1 MAGRTKTLGT
11 RARPEKTRAAI
22 LNAAITEFA
31 HEGAAGART
40 DAIARAAKVNKA
52 LLYYY
57 FKDKET
63 LYGAALDLVFEG
75 LTERVAEV
83 LARDLPPREKIREFV
98 GAHFDFIA
106 SHPAYPRMV
115 QREMMRAG
123 RKGSPHIKRIVER
136 YLRPTFARVR
146 EVMLEGI
153 ASGEIRDVD
162 PVQVVPSLVALN
174 IFYFSSVPMMRL
186 LTPGIDPLSPGR
198 VAQRRAAVLDF
209 VSAAIFTRP
218 ESRPERSR

>member
-1 MAGRTKTLGT
+1 MASRAKTLGT
-11 RARPEKTRAAI
+11 RAQPEQTRAAI

-31 HEGAAGART
+31 HEGVDGART

-63 LYGAALDLVFEG
+63 LYGAALDAVFEG
-75 LTERVAEV
+75 LTQRVLEV

-106 SHPAYPRMV
+106 SHLAYPRMV

-123 RKGSPHIKRIVER
+123 RKGSPHIKRIVGR

-146 EVMLEGI
+146 EVMLAGI
-153 ASGEIRDVD
+153 ASGEIRPLDPMDVL
-162 PVQVVPSLVALN
+162 PSLIALN
-174 IFYFSSVPMMRL
+174 IFYFSSAPMMRL
-186 LTPGIDPLSPGR
+186 LAPGIDPLSPRR

-218 ESRPERSR
+218 DSRPEAKR

>member
-1 MAGRTKTLGT
+1 MASRAKTLGT
-11 RARPEKTRAAI
+11 RAQPEQTRAAI
-22 LNAAITEFA
+22 LKAAITEFA
-31 HEGAAGART
+31 HEGVAGART

-63 LYGAALDLVFEG
+63 LYGAALDAVFEG
-75 LTERVAEV
+75 LTERVSEV
-83 LARDLPPREKIREFV
+83 LERDLPPREKIREFV
-98 GAHFDFIA
+98 GAHFDFVA
-106 SHPAYPRMV
+106 SHLAYPRMV

-153 ASGEIRDVD
+153 ARGEIRPLDPMDVL
-162 PVQVVPSLVALN
+162 PSLIALN

-186 LTPGIDPLSPGR
+186 LAPGVDPLSPGR
-198 VAQRRAAVLDF
+198 VARRRAAVLDF

-218 ESRPERSR
+218 ESRPEGSR

>member
-1 MAGRTKTLGT
+1 MAGRTKTLGR

-75 LTERVAEV
+75 LTERVSEV

-106 SHPAYPRMV
+106 SHAAYPRMV

-136 YLRPTFARVR
+136 YLWPTFARVR

-153 ASGEIRDVD
+153 ASGEI
-162 PVQVVPSLVALN
+162 
-174 IFYFSSVPMMRL
+174 
-186 LTPGIDPLSPGR
+186 
-198 VAQRRAAVLDF
+198 
-209 VSAAIFTRP
+209 
-218 ESRPERSR
+218 

>member
-1 MAGRTKTLGT
+1 
-11 RARPEKTRAAI
+11 
-22 LNAAITEFA
+22 
-31 HEGAAGART
+31 
-40 DAIARAAKVNKA
+40 
-52 LLYYY
+52 
-57 FKDKET
+57 
-63 LYGAALDLVFEG
+63 
-75 LTERVAEV
+75 
-83 LARDLPPREKIREFV
+83 
-98 GAHFDFIA
+98 
-106 SHPAYPRMV
+106 
-115 QREMMRAG
+115 MMRAG

-136 YLRPTFARVR
+136 YLRPTFAQVR

-153 ASGEIRDVD
+153 ARGDIRDVD

-218 ESRPERSR
+218 ESRPEAKR